1 MSNLSGNQKRKMR
14 SLARLYSVQALFQ
27 LEHSGQSVDTVYCE
41 FIEHRV
47 GQEID
52 DGIVM
57 AEGDTGLFYLLINQ
71 AVNWQAK
78 IDQMIDHALVAK
90 WPISR
95 IDPTLR
101 ALFRSAGA
109 ELLECDTPPQVVISE
124 YVNIARSFYPE
135 GKEAKFANAIL
146 DHMAHEAKPEAFA
159 N

>member
-27 LEHSGQSVDTVYCE
+27 LEHSGQSVDTVYHE
-41 FIEHRV
+41 FIEYRV
-47 GQEID
+47 GQEIE

-57 AEGDTGLFYLLINQ
+57 AEGDNDLFYLLINQ
-71 AVNWQAK
+71 AINWQAK

-109 ELLECDTPPQVVISE
+109 ELLECDTPPKVVISE
-124 YVNIARSFYPE
+124 YVKIARSFYPE

-146 DHMAHEAKPEAFA
+146 DHMAHEEKPEAFA